1 MTDYLI
7 FRLYGPMAAWG
18 DIAVGEVRPSFAH
31 PSKSAVLGLIS
42 AALGIS
48 RVEESQHRRLADG
61 YGFAVRVD
69 RIGTPLSDYH
79 TAQVPPSGA
88 SRNRRDFFTRRDEI
102 VTVQREKLKTIL
114 SRRDYRM
121 DALATIILW
130 QKGSAPYSL
139 LSLAEK
145 LIEPVYTLYLGR
157 KSCPLGLPLEPQIV
171 SAKTIVEALGKA
183 KFTDFEEMSQLNQ
196 SAEGSLP
203 MLYWEEGADAG
214 MPEEQIFQRRDVPLS
229 RIRWQFD
236 TRREYHATL
245 PEEE

>member
-18 DIAVGEVRPSFAH
+18 DIAVGEIRPSFAH
-31 PSKSAVLGLIS
+31 PSKSAVLGLVA

-48 RVEESQHRRLADG
+48 RGDESQHLRLAEG

-69 RIGTPLSDYH
+69 RVGMPLSDYH
-79 TAQVPPSGA
+79 TAQVPPSGV
-88 SRNRRDFFTRRDEI
+88 SRNRREFVTRREEI
-102 VTVQREKLKTIL
+102 VSIPKEKLKTIL
-114 SRRDYRM
+114 SKRDYRM

-130 QKGSAPYSL
+130 QKGSSPYSL
-139 LSLAEK
+139 SSLAEK
-145 LIEPVYTLYLGR
+145 LKEPVYTLYLGR

-171 SAKTIVEALGKA
+171 SAKTIVEALSKA
-183 KFTDFEEMSQLNQ
+183 EFTDLEEMRQLNQ
-196 SAEGSLP
+196 LAGGSHP
-203 MLYWEEGADAG
+203 MLCWEEGADAG
-214 MPEEQIFQRRDVPLS
+214 MPEQQIFKRRDVPLS

-236 TRREYHATL
+236 TRWEYYATF